1 MDQPRSL
8 WGLKALVGILGVLI
22 VLGTAL
28 VIGVVIQRIYARPA
42 APSMSAAAWTP
53 PPADPLVLPAGSRV
67 SGIAAAGDDLAVW
80 VSGPAG
86 DQIWLVDPRTGA
98 RFVTM
103 TAPK

>member
-1 MDQPRSL
+1 M

-28 VIGVVIQRIYARPA
+28 VIGVVIQRIYAKPA
-42 APSMSAAAWTP
+42 AASISEAPWTP
-53 PPADPLVLPAGSRV
+53 PKTDPLMLPPGSRI
-67 SGIAAAGDDLAVW
+67 SGIASAGGDLAVW
-80 VSGPAG
+80 VTGPAA

-103 TAPK
+103 TASK